1 MFDGNFRRGV
11 DMVVAPAGRKL
22 HGWGVRPDHLT
33 AAGLVVSMG
42 AAGAIGVGWLPL
54 GLLLLILAAV
64 PDLLDGQVAKAGGT
78 SSKRGAFF
86 DSTADRVTDAFVL
99 GGVAV
104 YVGVEY
110 GAAWAALP
118 YAVFAASAVI
128 SYMRAKGESLGYEAK
143 GGLMERAERIVVL
156 AFGLAFPS
164 LMLPVLVV
172 LLALSLITV
181 GQRFVKIWL
190 QASADRPVP
199 IATLRR
205 RQARTD
211 ARRRRRGR
219 REGRV
224 LARRRHTEGPGRSST

>member
-1 MFDGNFRRGV
+1 
-11 DMVVAPAGRKL
+11 
-22 HGWGVRPDHLT
+22 
-33 AAGLVVSMG
+33 
-42 AAGAIGVGWLPL
+42 
-54 GLLLLILAAV
+54 
-64 PDLLDGQVAKAGGT
+64 
-78 SSKRGAFF
+78 
-86 DSTADRVTDAFVL
+86 
-99 GGVAV
+99 
-104 YVGVEY
+104 
-110 GAAWAALP
+110 
-118 YAVFAASAVI
+118 
-128 SYMRAKGESLGYEAK
+128 
-143 GGLMERAERIVVL
+143 MERAERIVVL